1 MSVTRRPA
9 EIAVMR
15 RAGRVVAEM
24 HAACREA
31 CRPGATTADLDR
43 AARAVLAKRGAR
55 SNFLGYGRPPFPAV
69 ICASVN
75 DEVVHGIP
83 GPRVLEE
90 GDIVSVDCGAIVEG
104 WHGDAAVT
112 LPVGNVTASAARLIA
127 VTERSL
133 AAGVAALVA
142 GGRLH
147 DVGAAVQRV
156 VEGAG
161 LGVVR
166 DYVGH
171 GIGTAMHEPP
181 DVPNFWPGTP
191 GPRLRVGQVFAVEP
205 MVTAG
210 SADTVLDDDGW
221 TVRTADGG
229 LAAHAEHTIAVTEH
243 GPEILTVP

>member
-1 MSVTRRPA
+1 
-9 EIAVMR
+9 MR
-15 RAGRVVAEM
+15 RTEADIAIMRKAGRVVAEM
-24 HAACREA
+24 HAVCRDA

-43 AARAVLAKRGAR
+43 AARGVLAKRGAR

-83 GPRVLEE
+83 GTRVLEE
-90 GDIVSVDCGAIVEG
+90 GDIVSIDCGAIVQG
-104 WHGDAAVT
+104 WHGDAAITV
-112 LPVGNVTASAARLIA
+112 PVGNVAPAAQRLIE

-133 AAGVAALVA
+133 TAGIAALVD

-171 GIGTAMHEPP
+171 AIGTAMHESPE
-181 DVPNFWPGTP
+181 VPNYWPGTP
-191 GPRLRVGQVFAVEP
+191 GPRLRVGHVFAVEP

-210 SADTVLDDDGW
+210 SPDTVLDDDGW
-221 TVRTADGG
+221 TVKTADGG
-229 LAAHAEHTIAVTEH
+229 LAAHSEHTIAITAH
-243 GPEILTVP
+243 GPEILTLP

>member
-1 MSVTRRPA
+1 MRRSEA
-9 EIAVMR
+9 DIAIMR

-24 HAACREA
+24 HAVCRGA

-43 AARAVLAKRGAR
+43 AARGVLAKRGAR

-83 GPRVLEE
+83 GSRVLEE
-90 GDIVSVDCGAIVEG
+90 GDIVSIDCGAIVQG
-104 WHGDAAVT
+104 WHGDAAITV
-112 LPVGNVTASAARLIA
+112 PVGNVTSAAQRLID

-133 AAGVAALVA
+133 TAGIATLVD

-161 LGVVR
+161 LSVVR

-171 GIGTAMHEPP
+171 AIGTAMHESPE
-181 DVPNFWPGTP
+181 VPNYWPGTP
-191 GPRLRVGQVFAVEP
+191 GPRLRIGHVFAVEP

-210 SADTVLDDDGW
+210 SPDTVLDDDGW
-221 TVRTADGG
+221 TVKTADGS
-229 LAAHAEHTIAVTEH
+229 LAAHSEHTIAITAH
-243 GPEILTVP
+243 GPEILTLP